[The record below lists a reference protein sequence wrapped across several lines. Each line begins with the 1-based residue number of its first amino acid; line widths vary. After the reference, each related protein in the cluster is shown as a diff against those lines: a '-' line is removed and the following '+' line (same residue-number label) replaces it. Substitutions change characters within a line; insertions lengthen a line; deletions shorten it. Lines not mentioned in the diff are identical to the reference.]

1 MSTNL
6 VSITTSTL
14 LATALAYILAKI
26 VAVTHGTAGLGLL
39 GGVFGAIAF
48 IGALG
53 ALGLAMA
60 LPVSLASSSDE
71 GLPRKYFLIATSVL
85 FLFVPLVVVVSAISG
100 LLSRLADYPLTV
112 SDYCWIGIA
121 TLATLEIQLVAAAVA
136 VRIGAREAAW
146 TSLFGTGAGALT
158 SALLI
163 GCMPGIAL
171 PLAIGI
177 GGLVS
182 LSACGVLTLRHRLL
196 RKSESCIRSELQAA
210 AYFGLSV
217 RMWLASLGSNMAWG
231 IYPIL
236 ALGSLGAAGA
246 GLLRAA
252 LSLSTLVLYI
262 GTALVTYWVV
272 PKIAP
277 FIMDPITLYEHFRL
291 IRNRVVLWQ
300 IFLAVGISVA
310 SPILLIIL
318 FSQDFV
324 AAASLVAILS
334 IAMVFRVLS
343 LVNSSLLVAGQH
355 TKVQALIEW
364 LSAFILVASSLIAY
378 ATQAHAVW
386 YAVAMGI
393 SSLAAFGVSEVL
405 SRRFNYP
412 SVLKAGRFRGCKN

>member
-14 LATALAYILAKI
+14 MATALAYLLAKI
-26 VAVTHGTAGLGLL
+26 VAVTNGAVGLGLL

-48 IGALG
+48 IGSLG

-60 LPVSLASSSDE
+60 LPVSSARSNDR
-71 GLPRKYFLIATSVL
+71 GLPRRYFLSATSVL
-85 FLFVPLVVVVSAISG
+85 FLVVPLVVLVSAISG
-100 LLSRLADYPLTV
+100 LLPRLADYPLTV
-112 SDYCWIGIA
+112 FDYCWIGIA
-121 TLATLEIQLVAAAVA
+121 TLATLEIQLVAAVVA
-136 VRIGAREAAW
+136 VLAGAREAAW
-146 TSLFGTGAGALT
+146 ASLFGTGAGALT
-158 SALLI
+158 SAFLI
-163 GCMPGIAL
+163 GWMPEIAL
-171 PLAIGI
+171 PQAIGI

-182 LSACGVLTLRHRLL
+182 LFACGVLMWRHGLL
-196 RKSESCIRSELQAA
+196 WKSESSTRAELQTT

-252 LSLSTLVLYI
+252 LSLSTLVLYV
-262 GTALVTYWVV
+262 GTSLVTYWVV
-272 PKIAP
+272 PRIAP
-277 FIMDPITLYEHFRL
+277 LIKDPLPLAEHFRS

-300 IFLAVGISVA
+300 IFLAVGISVT
-310 SPILLIIL
+310 SPLLLIIL
-318 FSQDFV
+318 FSQEFV

-334 IAMVFRVLS
+334 ISMAFRVFS

-378 ATQAHAVW
+378 VTQAHAVW
-386 YAVAMGI
+386 YAAAMGI
-393 SSLAAFGVSEVL
+393 SSLVAFGVSELL

-412 SVLKAGRFRGCKN
+412 SVLKAGRIRVHQD